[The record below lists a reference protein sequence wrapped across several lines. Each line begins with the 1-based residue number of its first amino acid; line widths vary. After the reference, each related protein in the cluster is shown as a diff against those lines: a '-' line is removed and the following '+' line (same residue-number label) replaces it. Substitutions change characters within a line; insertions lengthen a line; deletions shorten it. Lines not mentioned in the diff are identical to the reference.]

1 MSGFFTIPRIF
12 TTKRIR
18 NRNENETARREKY
31 KNIVEKRARTT
42 QERFE
47 RLKEIAEFQKI
58 SEDTEKLYS
67 ETQIEILSLRLKLVN
82 QYDEKLNN
90 KLIEA
95 KERFSKLE
103 NLKKELEKEKSKYQ
117 RGGVKT
123 RKAKKSNI

>member
-12 TTKRIR
+12 TTKRSR
-18 NRNENETARREKY
+18 NQNENETARREKY
-31 KNIVEKRARTT
+31 KNILEKRARTT

-103 NLKKELEKEKSKYQ
+103 NLKKELEKEKPKYQ
-117 RGGVKT
+117 RGGAKT
-123 RKAKKSNI
+123 RKAKKSII